1 MTEAGDNSPPLTPT
15 LASNTRAAVFKAVS
29 ASKQK
34 AVKVADNSSALL
46 LSLLSTILTAV
57 LVFAVSVFMYATFY
71 YSYIPLEVKNLP
83 VNLYFQPCPDHTVDR
98 CSYPRA
104 TVILSRKHQ
113 LLQSQLYSIRLT
125 IALPDS
131 PSTEEVGMFMSCINI
146 TSASDELIAHSCK
159 SAVADYRSPLLRTFD
174 TLVYFPALVTG
185 YSSQKQ
191 TLNIDYFNDYQPDP
205 HTPAHSIQL
214 EVQSNFLQ
222 VSSTQLHIEASLT
235 GLRHLMYRHSWIS
248 SVLGVGT
255 IMLAITTIIAVSW
268 ARFNLSKDG
277 EGREEEESVGK
288 PESFTPWGNKPFKYD
303 RSRST
308 SVPSFSVNVISAYDF
323 SDFNYKKEIPL
334 LIVRILLYWCLLVVK
349 VVVVLVL
356 VTVSYEAYRLGMEDK
371 MLIVEASKE
380 DIYFSFVFIQ
390 EKISSLI
397 GAFYTES

>member
-1 MTEAGDNSPPLTPT
+1 MTEGGDNSPQLTPT

-46 LSLLSTILTAV
+46 LSLLSNILTAV

-83 VNLYFQPCPDHTVDR
+83 VNLQFQPCPGHTVDR

-104 TVILSRKHQ
+104 TVILSRKYQ
-113 LLQSQLYSIRLT
+113 LLQSQVYSIRLT
-125 IALPDS
+125 VALPDS
-131 PSTEEVGMFMSCINI
+131 PSTEEVGMFMSCINV
-146 TSASDELIAHSCK
+146 TSASDELIARSCK
-159 SAVADYRSPLLRTFD
+159 SAVSDYRSPLLRTLD
-174 TLVYFPALVTG
+174 TLAYFPALVTG

-191 TLNIDYFNDYQPDP
+191 ILNIDYFDDFQPDP
-205 HTPAHSIQL
+205 HTPAHSIHL
-214 EVQSNFLQ
+214 EVLSNHIQ
-222 VSSTQLHIEASLT
+222 VFSTHLHIEASLT

-248 SVLGVGT
+248 SILGVGT

-277 EGREEEESVGK
+277 EGRDEEESARK
-288 PESFTPWGNKPFKYD
+288 PSPFTAWGNKPFKND
-303 RSRST
+303 PRVTST
-308 SVPSFSVNVISAYDF
+308 SAPSFAINVASAYDF
-323 SDFNYKKEIPL
+323 SGFNYKKEIPR
-334 LIVRILLYWCLLVVK
+334 LIVNILLHWCLLIVK

-371 MLIVEASKE
+371 MLIVEACKE
-380 DIYFSFVFIQ
+380 DIYFSVVFIQ
-390 EKISSLI
+390 EKLSSLI
-397 GAFYTES
+397 EAFYT

>member
-1 MTEAGDNSPPLTPT
+1 MTEGVDNSSPPSTPN
-15 LASNTRAAVFKAVS
+15 LASGTRAAVFKAVS

-34 AVKVADNSSALL
+34 AVKVADSSSALL
-46 LSLLSTILTAV
+46 LSLLSTILTGV

-71 YSYIPLEVKNLP
+71 YSYIPLEVRNLP
-83 VNLYFQPCPDHTVDR
+83 VNLQFQPCPGHTVDR

-125 IALPDS
+125 MALPDS

-146 TSASDELIAHSCK
+146 TSASDELIARSCK
-159 SAVADYRSPLLRTFD
+159 SAVSDYRSPLLRTLD
-174 TLVYFPALVTG
+174 TLAYFPALVTG

-191 TLNIDYFNDYQPDP
+191 ILNIDYFIEYQPDP

-214 EVQSNFLQ
+214 EVQSNHLQ
-222 VSSTQLHIEASLT
+222 VSSTHLHIEASLT

-248 SVLGVGT
+248 SILGVGT
-255 IMLAITTIIAVSW
+255 IMLAITTVIAVSW
-268 ARFNLSKDG
+268 ARFNLSNDT
-277 EGREEEESVGK
+277 EGHEEEESDRK
-288 PESFTPWGNKPFKYD
+288 PFTASDNKPFQFGP
-303 RSRST
+303 RVIST
-308 SVPSFSVNVISAYDF
+308 SAPSFALNVISAYDF
-323 SDFNYKKEIPL
+323 SDFDWKKEIPL
-334 LIVRILLYWCLLVVK
+334 LIVRVLLHWCLLVLK

-371 MLIVEASKE
+371 MLIVEATKE
-380 DIYFSFVFIQ
+380 DIYFSVVFIQ

-397 GAFYTES
+397 SLI